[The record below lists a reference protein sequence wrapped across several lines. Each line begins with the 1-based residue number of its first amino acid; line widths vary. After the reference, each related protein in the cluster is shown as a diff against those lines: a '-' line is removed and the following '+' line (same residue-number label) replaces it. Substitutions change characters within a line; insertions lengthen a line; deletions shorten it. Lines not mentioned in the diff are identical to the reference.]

1 MLPAAVENHKSNG
14 LLQFGEAMP
23 LRQLLNVVFT
33 DKAVQG
39 CIAFTAQNFLNR
51 VHCVRRRWSQ
61 QFAFVDFKLRLTL
74 DRRLQHFQAYFA
86 ARERSGLLE
95 RGNRR
100 RNQDDFVEAE
110 RFNRLAGENQMREMD
125 RVEGA
130 AIDRD
135 LLQSLNA

>member
-1 MLPAAVENHKSNG
+1 
-14 LLQFGEAMP
+14 MP
-23 LRQLLNVVFT
+23 LRQLLNIVFT
-33 DKAVQG
+33 DQAVEG
-39 CIAFTAQNFLNR
+39 GIAFAAENFLNR
-51 VHCVRRRWSQ
+51 VDCVRRRWSQ

-86 ARERSGLLE
+86 ARDRRGLLE

-100 RNQDDFVEAE
+100 RNQDDFVQAE
-110 RFNRLAGENQMREMD
+110 RFNRVAGENQMREMY

-135 LLQSLNA
+135 LL